1 MTGRSSRRLPVLAGL
16 LLACVTLAG
25 NGRELA
31 RTAARIL
38 RAPRPWPGPART
50 VESPGLDGL
59 RALVRE
65 RMPAEDTLRVLR
77 KDPQGLRSEER
88 YVLVALS
95 FDRAPAR
102 VVPTEEQDVPEGE
115 AILVPEALEPSVYA
129 RHGWLVRAGQSD
141 GYALLLPPGT
151 EAATEK
157 SPSPVASPSFE
168 SPRKTAMREWIGWIP
183 AALILVACGI
193 RNGWSG
199 ALSGVYLYSL
209 LLLFAVVAG
218 IGAPTALPWLA
229 ALLSAATVGLCWRR
243 GSPVPAALSRFWGGR
258 LSAATAFVLSAAVLL
273 FGGLLTLSST
283 AVSPAALGTVGG
295 RARTLWLCDGF
306 PPDFFSDRAREI
318 LQPSYPPGAM
328 LLALGADAAG
338 GVAGEWLSRL
348 PFVVALAALALFVGL
363 RMRRPEW
370 LAPFTALVLSPVPF
384 RLMEGGHPEAFAVLF
399 MAVGLSRILDSD
411 GADGIGWSLLC
422 AAAWFKNEGFVLVL
436 AAAISLWLCGEGGKA
451 SIRVVIL
458 ASLPPVLWFLGVR
471 LAGGGLPDTAPVW
484 NPSAA
489 GPVLAAGWFWRNAI
503 LRPWSYAFVFPAG
516 AALAATAVCRRARPS
531 SADLFLL
538 LSTAGLLSVYAFSR
552 AASPLWHVAT
562 SLPRL
567 LWPPAVLF
575 VFWRA
580 SMAAEGGAS

>member
-102 VVPTEEQDVPEGE
+102 VVPTASPDVPDG
-115 AILVPEALEPSVYA
+115 ASILVPEAFEPTVYA
-129 RHGWLVRAGQSD
+129 RNGWLVPAGRSD
-141 GYALLLPPGT
+141 GYALLLSPEAKRPEDGGGPAPEPAALPSAANGT
-151 EAATEK
+151 PAQ
-157 SPSPVASPSFE
+157 
-168 SPRKTAMREWIGWIP
+168 RELLGWIP
-183 AALILVACGI
+183 AVLVLAVCGAWGGWAWALAGL
-193 RNGWSG
+193 
-199 ALSGVYLYSL
+199 YLYTV
-209 LLLFAVVAG
+209 LLLFAVVMGAG
-218 IGAPTALPWLA
+218 GASAVPWA
-229 ALLSAATVGLCWRR
+229 AAFASAASPGLRGRCRPPVPGLRRRR
-243 GSPVPAALSRFWGGR
+243 GF
-258 LSAATAFVLSAAVLL
+258 AFVLSAAVLL

-283 AVSPAALGTVGG
+283 AISPAALGSVGG
-295 RARTLWLCDGF
+295 RARTLWLCGGF

-348 PFVVALAALALFVGL
+348 PFVAALAAFALFAGL
-363 RMRRPEW
+363 RMRRAEW
-370 LAPFTALVLSPVPF
+370 LAPFAALVLSPVPF

-471 LAGGGLPDTAPVW
+471 LAGEGLPDTAPVW
-484 NPSAA
+484 NPSAG

-516 AALAATAVCRRARPS
+516 AALAATAVCRRVRPS

-575 VFWRA
+575 VFWKGTREGNVP
-580 SMAAEGGAS
+580 AATSK